1 LTGVSRQWTGDNE
14 LILTRDDRGKRKGDK
29 KQVEGT
35 LLEFELASSTEEEQV
50 IS

>member
-1 LTGVSRQWTGDNE
+1 MTE
-14 LILTRDDRGKRKGDK
+14 KRERVIK
-29 KQVEGT
+29 KQVEAT